1 MPKYLLSIVGIF
13 LFASCQKVH
22 LETIPAKIRYTGIE
36 IGALERY
43 VVTDPS
49 NLGYQKISDNPSL
62 SSKVKHAYDS
72 IFELERIDT
81 IEFKDSYHS
90 KYSIY
95 SKGIIIDTIDGRYN
109 RGTNSNFLNLYGYIN
124 LIYNS
129 LTLLSNDT
137 YIFSYFM
144 SFDIRQSKY
153 PAIENIKSKE
163 NFSLHAPEGVIQ
175 NQIKTANLQV
185 NDTVYY
191 NNIFLVYRSN

>member
-1 MPKYLLSIVGIF
+1 
-13 LFASCQKVH
+13 
-22 LETIPAKIRYTGIE
+22 
-36 IGALERY
+36 
-43 VVTDPS
+43 VVTDPTNFS
-49 NLGYQKISDNPSL
+49 YKKISDNPYL
-62 SSKVKHAYDS
+62 SANAKLAYDS

-81 IEFKDSYHS
+81 IAFKDSFHS
-90 KYSIY
+90 NYSIY
-95 SKGIIIDTIDGRYN
+95 SKGIIIDTIDGYYN

-129 LTLLSNDT
+129 LTLLPNDT

-163 NFSLHAPEGVIQ
+163 NFSIHKPEGVIQ

-191 NNIFLVYRSN
+191 NNIFLIYRAN